1 MKVSEG
7 FDSHARK
14 AGMAHSVR
22 DSEGLGMQGR
32 LRVQGTE
39 WFPRWWISVSGLVDS
54 LMYPRID
61 LKHRK
66 KQQFRVRIMSTI
78 SLQTIMQM
86 VNVEIRSRVTTLC
99 TVGQAD

>member
-66 KQQFRVRIMSTI
+66 NNNSEFGSCRPSRSKQSCKWST
-78 SLQTIMQM
+78 LKY
-86 VNVEIRSRVTTLC
+86 E
-99 TVGQAD
+99 AE